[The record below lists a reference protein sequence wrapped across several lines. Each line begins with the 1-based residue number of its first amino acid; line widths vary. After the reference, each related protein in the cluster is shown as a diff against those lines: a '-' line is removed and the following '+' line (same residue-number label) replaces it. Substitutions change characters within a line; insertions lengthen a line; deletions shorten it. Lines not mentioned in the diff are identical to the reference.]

1 MTVATVGI
9 RELKTHLSKYIR
21 QVKQGSIVLITERG
35 EPVGQI
41 MPVVKKQSLEK
52 KMLALRDAGLLSWE
66 GEGLPQKLES
76 RNPITKLQSEKTAA
90 ELLLEDRI

>member
-21 QVKQGSIVLITERG
+21 QVKQGTIVLITERG

-41 MPVVKKQSLEK
+41 VPVIKKQSLEK

-66 GEGLPQKLES
+66 GEGLPGKLEP
-76 RNPITKLQSEKTAA
+76 RIPITKLQSEKTAA